1 MNYSL
6 RVAAMFMLT
15 ALAACT
21 EQRHPIDLQLSRLRP
36 VTIAPLTG
44 LAWPAGTMLCPL
56 GIYQSRLEGPSPV
69 TERVNAFLTREKFL
83 GDEGYWSLVVVK
95 PAPAGDAGIEQF
107 IFERDDYEVVT
118 WPQVVSG
125 SAVQIPAGFKG
136 QTCVAVEHA
145 RVLVTH
151 GMLHLSVISFGT
163 E

>member
-1 MNYSL
+1 MNCSF
-6 RVAAMFMLT
+6 RAAGMLMLT
-15 ALAACT
+15 ALAGCT

-44 LAWPAGTMLCPL
+44 LDWPAGTMLCPL
-56 GIYQSRLEGPSPV
+56 GIYQSKLQGPSPV

-95 PAPAGDAGIEQF
+95 PTSAGDAGIEQF

-118 WPQVVSG
+118 WPQVVSD
-125 SAVQIPAGFKG
+125 SAVPIPAGFQG
-136 QTCVAVEHA
+136 QTCVAVENA

-151 GMLHLSVISFGT
+151 GMLHSTVISFGT
-163 E
+163 D